1 MGDARGADANCMN
14 FGTGHQYQK
23 PHWHPPVARKTDAA
37 ASALEMN
44 TTALVQMWALVA
56 VALSITAAQVASA
69 DSKTYVAPH
78 PTVGLSSKDE
88 EYLIGV
94 VSFAAVVVACF
105 MGIASMVKIDY
116 DDDTLLMVEVLG
128 DINHEK
134 E

>member
-1 MGDARGADANCMN
+1 
-14 FGTGHQYQK
+14 
-23 PHWHPPVARKTDAA
+23 
-37 ASALEMN
+37 MN